1 MLKGASWHKTAA
13 RASRENV
20 DSWWSLLTNLI
31 FSVFWYLQMYSEL
44 HQDTIWCWMPPSAHC
59 PHTCIPNKKPFAES
73 ELFSQALLCIL
84 AIQISGIHKKIQI
97 IIIFLSFCISSC
109 LRTLIASISRVR
121 VTETSNCWEL
131 PACFSIFHYLLQL
144 YFRTSMSIIWNFCF
158 CRIKDNFRSVVTWGE
173 LWNWGLEKN
182 DAKCNFYLDTVFEAF
197 LWSSKKVLK

>member
-1 MLKGASWHKTAA
+1 
-13 RASRENV
+13 
-20 DSWWSLLTNLI
+20 
-31 FSVFWYLQMYSEL
+31 
-44 HQDTIWCWMPPSAHC
+44 MPPSAHC
-59 PHTCIPNKKPFAES
+59 PHTCIPNKKPLLNLKFSPRLYCVFWLFKSLEFIKRFKLS
-73 ELFSQALLCIL
+73 LFS
-84 AIQISGIHKKIQI
+84 
-97 IIIFLSFCISSC
+97 FSFCISAC